1 MKSIYEVNVG
11 DTVFFRDTWL
21 FEAESLSEAVRKAE
35 SKIARGKKRYE
46 NWQVHRAGLVQG
58 TLCR

>member
-1 MKSIYEVNVG
+1 MKSIYEVKAG
-11 DTVFFRDTWL
+11 RAIYFWETWL
-21 FEAESLSEAVRKAE
+21 FEAISLSEAVRKAE